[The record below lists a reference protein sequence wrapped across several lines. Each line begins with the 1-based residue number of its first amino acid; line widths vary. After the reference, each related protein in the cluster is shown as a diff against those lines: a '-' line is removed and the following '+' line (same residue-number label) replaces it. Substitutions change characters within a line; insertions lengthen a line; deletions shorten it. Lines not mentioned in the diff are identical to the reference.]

1 MRRAAVLVS
10 AGLPRCW
17 RRAASAQNDRPRNLI
32 LFVPD
37 GLRGR
42 IVTPQTAPT
51 MAEVRDKGVN
61 FKNSHSLF
69 PTFTT
74 ANASAMATGHHLGD
88 TGDFSNTIYTGYPV
102 EAAGGTVTPFLESDP
117 VLRDVDEH
125 FGGDYLNE
133 ETVLKMA
140 RAKGYSTAAMGK
152 LGPTLIFDHTDKI
165 GADGLHSIVIDDATG
180 SKNGV
185 PLSQEMQAALT
196 KAGLP
201 LVTPSRG
208 ESAKAGD
215 AKTPGTLV
223 PNTAQQAYF
232 ADVATKVVL
241 PMFKARNKP
250 FVLVFWSRDP
260 DGSQHNNGDSLN
272 TVTPGING
280 PTSIAGIHN
289 ADDNLAQLRKALD
302 DLGLAASTNII
313 ISSDHGFSTISKESK
328 SSPAAKAS
336 YDDTPKDFLPMGFL
350 AIDLAKALDL
360 PLFDP
365 NDKNARVADNAHP
378 KAGNGLLGNDPDKP
392 DLVVAN
398 NGGSDL
404 IYLPNK
410 DKKLAARTIKALLEQ
425 DYVSGLFVD
434 DKLGRFPGTLEMS
447 QLGLKGKAVTPTPS
461 IVVNFRSYTTGCDEP
476 TNCSVEVAD
485 TVLRQ
490 GQGMHGSFGRGDTM
504 NFTAA
509 IGPDFK
515 AGYVDPL
522 PVSNADVGMTIAQL
536 MGLHTAAAGGLIGR
550 VMSEALPNGIIPKA
564 ADGNDH
570 LQAGSQR
577 TADDREVPARAVAT
591 LFRCGG
597 ISGANG
603 RPRSRRRQ
611 TKNGGEITPPSQLC
625 RFPGDGYIPM
635 SNTFGRCASGNAAA
649 PTMVA
654 TILIR
659 VRLLRCLPRIWL
671 AIHSSIS
678 VSTSTAR
685 SAPSFRSRCPAT
697 AQRCA
702 AAPASR
708 TRRPRDARLPW
719 PTGRRNVRR
728 RCARRRHR

>member
-1 MRRAAVLVS
+1 MRRSLMLLS
-10 AGLPRCW
+10 AGLTLFS
-17 RRAASAQNDRPRNLI
+17 AGTASAQNNTPRNLI

-51 MAEVRDKGVN
+51 MAEIRDKGVN

-74 ANASAMATGHHLGD
+74 ANASAMATGHYLGD
-88 TGDFSNTIYTGYPV
+88 TGDFSNTIYTGFSSAP
-102 EAAGGTVTPFLESDP
+102 AGDTVVPFLENDA
-117 VLRDVDEH
+117 VLHDADEH

-140 RAKGYSTAAMGK
+140 RAKGYSTAAIGK

-165 GADGLHSIVIDDATG
+165 GADGQHSIVVDDATG
-180 SKNGV
+180 GKAGV
-185 PLSQEMQAALT
+185 PLSPEMQSALT
-196 KAGLP
+196 KATLP
-201 LVTPSRG
+201 LTTPSRG
-208 ESAKAGD
+208 DNGKIGD

-280 PTSIAGIHN
+280 PTSLAGIKN

-302 DLGLAASTNII
+302 DLGLSASTNII
-313 ISSDHGFSTISKESK
+313 VSSDHGFSTISKESK
-328 SSPAAKAS
+328 TSPSAKAS

-365 NDKNARVADNAHP
+365 NDKNARVADGAHP
-378 KAGNGLLGNDPDKP
+378 KAGNGVLGNDPTKP
-392 DLVVAN
+392 DLVVAT

-404 IYLPNK
+404 IYLPNR
-410 DKKLAARTIKALLEQ
+410 DKKLAERTIKALLEQ
-425 DYVSGLFVD
+425 DYVSGIFVD
-434 DKLGRFPGTLEMS
+434 DKFGHFPGTLEMS
-447 QLGLKGKAVTPTPS
+447 QLNLKGKAVTPNPS

-476 TNCSVEVAD
+476 TNCSVEVSD

-522 PVSNADVGMTIAQL
+522 PVSNADVGMTAAQL
-536 MGLHTAAAGGLIGR
+536 LGLHAAANGGLTGR
-550 VMSEALPNGIIPKA
+550 VMSEALPNGIIPKTS
-564 ADGNDH
+564 DGTIVSKPASNG
-570 LQAGSQR
+570 LQTVVKFQRVLSQR
-577 TADDREVPARAVAT
+577 YFDVA
-591 LFRCGG
+591 G
-597 ISGANG
+597 
-603 RPRSRRRQ
+603 
-611 TKNGGEITPPSQLC
+611 
-625 RFPGDGYIPM
+625 FPGRTVGLDAEAGKQK
-635 SNTFGRCASGNAAA
+635 
-649 PTMVA
+649 
-654 TILIR
+654 
-659 VRLLRCLPRIWL
+659 
-671 AIHSSIS
+671 
-678 VSTSTAR
+678 TA
-685 SAPSFRSRCPAT
+685 
-697 AQRCA
+697 
-702 AAPASR
+702 
-708 TRRPRDARLPW
+708 
-719 PTGRRNVRR
+719 GK
-728 RCARRRHR
+728 

>member
-1 MRRAAVLVS
+1 MRPAIALLSIGLITFFADAA
-10 AGLPRCW
+10 P
-17 RRAASAQNDRPRNLI
+17 AQNTPRNLI

-42 IVTPQTAPT
+42 MVTPQTAPA
-51 MAEVRDKGVN
+51 MAEVRDKGIN

-74 ANASAMATGHHLGD
+74 ANASAMATGHHFGD

-102 EAAGGTVTPFLESDP
+102 AAADGTVTPFLETDP

-133 ETVLKMA
+133 ETILKMA
-140 RAKGYSTAAMGK
+140 RARGYSTAAIGK
-152 LGPTLIFDHTDKI
+152 VGPTLIFDHTDKI
-165 GADGLHSIVIDDATG
+165 GTDGLHSVVIDDATG
-180 SKNGV
+180 GKNGV
-185 PLSQEMQAALT
+185 PLSDEMKAALT
-196 KAGLP
+196 TASLP
-201 LVTPSRG
+201 LATPSRG
-208 ESAKAGD
+208 DNGKAGD
-215 AKTPGTLV
+215 SKTAGTVV

-232 ADVATKVVL
+232 ADVVAKVVL

-280 PTSIAGIHN
+280 PTSLAGIKN
-289 ADDNLAQLRKALD
+289 ADNNLAQLRKALD

-328 SSPAAKAS
+328 TSPSVKNT
-336 YDDTPKDFLPMGFL
+336 YPDTPAGFLPMGFL

-365 NDKNARVADNAHP
+365 NDKNARVADNAYP
-378 KAGNGLLGNDPDKP
+378 KAGNGLLGKDPAKP
-392 DLVVAN
+392 DLVVAT

-404 IYLPNK
+404 IYLPSR

-425 DYVSGLFVD
+425 DYISGLFVD

-461 IVVNFRSYTTGCDEP
+461 IVVNFRSYTNGCDEP

-504 NFTAA
+504 NFMAA

-515 AGYVDPL
+515 AEYVDPL

-536 MGLHTAAAGGLIGR
+536 MNLRSAGNGGLTGR
-550 VMSEALPNGIIPKA
+550 VMSEALPNGIIPKV
-564 ADGNDH
+564 ADGSLVSKTAPNG
-570 LQAGSQR
+570 LRTIVKYQRVLSQR
-577 TADDREVPARAVAT
+577 YFDAA
-591 LFRCGG
+591 G
-597 ISGANG
+597 
-603 RPRSRRRQ
+603 
-611 TKNGGEITPPSQLC
+611 
-625 RFPGDGYIPM
+625 FPGRTVGLDDE
-635 SNTFGRCASGNAAA
+635 SGKQK
-649 PTMVA
+649 
-654 TILIR
+654 
-659 VRLLRCLPRIWL
+659 
-671 AIHSSIS
+671 
-678 VSTSTAR
+678 TA
-685 SAPSFRSRCPAT
+685 
-697 AQRCA
+697 
-702 AAPASR
+702 
-708 TRRPRDARLPW
+708 
-719 PTGRRNVRR
+719 GK
-728 RCARRRHR
+728 